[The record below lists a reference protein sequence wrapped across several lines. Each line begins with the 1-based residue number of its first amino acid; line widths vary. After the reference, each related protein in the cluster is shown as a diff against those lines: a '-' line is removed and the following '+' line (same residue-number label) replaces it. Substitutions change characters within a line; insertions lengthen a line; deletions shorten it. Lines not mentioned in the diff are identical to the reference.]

1 MNIRNIKEAFQDLVK
16 NKNTGMY
23 AFWIHRITGIVVTV
37 FLFLHIWTLSA
48 VFRGKDAYDYA
59 ISKFDTKFGYIF
71 QYVLLLI
78 VAVHL
83 VNGIRITVVDFCGVT
98 RSQKKLLWISLFV
111 FVLISAVGDQTV
123 RWQCRR
129 KSYH

>member
-1 MNIRNIKEAFQDLVK
+1 MNIQKIKEGYKDFVK
-16 NKNTGMY
+16 NRNTGMY
-23 AFWIHRITGIVVTV
+23 AFWIHRITGIMIAV

-59 ISKFDTKFGYIF
+59 VSKFDTKFGCLF

-78 VAVHL
+78 VAIHL
-83 VNGIRITVVDFCGVT
+83 VNGVRITVVDFCGIT

-111 FVLISAVGDQTV
+111 LVIIAAVGIITV
-123 RWQCRR
+123 LL
-129 KSYH
+129 

>member
-1 MNIRNIKEAFQDLVK
+1 MNIQKIKEGYKDFVK
-16 NKNTGMY
+16 NRNTGMY
-23 AFWIHRITGIVVTV
+23 AFWIHRITGIMIAV

-59 ISKFDTKFGYIF
+59 VSKFDTKFGCLF

-78 VAVHL
+78 VAIHL
-83 VNGIRITVVDFCGVT
+83 VNGVRITVVDFCGIT

-111 FVLISAVGDQTV
+111 LVIIAAVGIIMV
-123 RWQCRR
+123 LL
-129 KSYH
+129 